1 MYDSSAMSLLLIC
14 IFLCAS
20 YLNLFLLGMPMM
32 KPLPLK
38 LSEWKTSLQSKNKPM
53 QIQPLCCLNNE
64 GDVAHEVAFLEA
76 W

>member
-1 MYDSSAMSLLLIC
+1 
-14 IFLCAS
+14 
-20 YLNLFLLGMPMM
+20 MPTM

-64 GDVAHEVAFLEA
+64 GDVAHEVTFLEA